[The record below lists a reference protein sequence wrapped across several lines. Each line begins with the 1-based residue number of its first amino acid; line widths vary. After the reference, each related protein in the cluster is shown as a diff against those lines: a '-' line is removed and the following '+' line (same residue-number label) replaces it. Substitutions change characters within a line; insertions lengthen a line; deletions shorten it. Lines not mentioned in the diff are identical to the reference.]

1 MMTSFYYIEQNSQRN
16 VPRDISFFSSQS
28 YLWLRSIFLEQM
40 WPSSL
45 TQSYPLLYN
54 SSSDGECLKTMPNG
68 SSIGVETSGH
78 RSSIGVE
85 TSGHRSPIGVESSGH
100 RSSIGVES
108 SGLETTPACN
118 HSQLGSSMLRKRK

>member
-1 MMTSFYYIEQNSQRN
+1 MMTSFYYIEQNSQHRN

-54 SSSDGECLKTMPNG
+54 SSSDGECLKTMPNR

-85 TSGHRSPIGVESSGH
+85 TSGH